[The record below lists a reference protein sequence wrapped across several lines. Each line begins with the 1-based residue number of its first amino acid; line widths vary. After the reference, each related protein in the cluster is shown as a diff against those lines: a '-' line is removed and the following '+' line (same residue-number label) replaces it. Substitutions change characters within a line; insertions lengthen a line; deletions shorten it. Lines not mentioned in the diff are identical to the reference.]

1 MFIILLRMDRHG
13 ISGEGIE
20 TGDRDSDPVI
30 YNFFALCYNF
40 LLRLVDY
47 IIENEGELQME
58 KKKKFQMPHT
68 YIIIFGVILFA
79 AILTMFIPLGK
90 YETKEITYTMNGEE
104 KTRTVLDPD
113 SFEYVLDENGN
124 RVTKVAPIFGTEDFG
139 GQGILNYVFEGLTTG
154 NKNGTAVGIIAFIL
168 VVGGSFGIVLRTG
181 AVEGGIMRVIS
192 MTNGKEIFL
201 VPILTVLF
209 SLGGAVFGMGEE
221 AIPFVMILVPMFIA
235 MGYDA
240 VVGIMCSYVATQI
253 GFGTSWQNPFGLA
266 VAQGIAG
273 IPVMSGA
280 WFRIP
285 LWIIFTALTCV
296 FTMRYAAKVKKNPK
310 LSVAYESDQEYR
322 EDFGKNGKADIPF
335 TFGHKLVLLTIL
347 ICMIW
352 TIWGVVTQGYY
363 IPEIASQFF
372 VMGLVSGIIGLIFHL
387 NGMQINDIP
396 RAFDHGAADL
406 LGAAMCVGMAQG
418 IIIILGGTSATDG
431 TVLNTI
437 LYTIS
442 NGMKNF
448 PPVISAWLMYV
459 FQSVFNFFVVSGS
472 GQAALTMPIMAPLA
486 DLVGV
491 ERQVA
496 VLAYQLGDAFT
507 NFIVPTSGCLL
518 GALAAAKLEWGQ
530 WAKFQIKFQ
539 GFLFVFASIAVVVAM
554 MIGLS

>member
-1 MFIILLRMDRHG
+1 
-13 ISGEGIE
+13 
-20 TGDRDSDPVI
+20 
-30 YNFFALCYNF
+30 
-40 LLRLVDY
+40 
-47 IIENEGELQME
+47 ME

-124 RVTKVAPIFGTEDFG
+124 KVTKVAPLFGTEDFG

-181 AVEGGIMRVIS
+181 AVESGIMRVIS
-192 MTNGKEIFL
+192 MTNGKEILL
-201 VPILTVLF
+201 VPILIVLF

-285 LWIIFTALTCV
+285 LWIIFTGLTCV
-296 FTMRYAAKVKKNPK
+296 FTLRYAAKIKKN
-310 LSVAYESDQEYR
+310 
-322 EDFGKNGKADIPF
+322 
-335 TFGHKLVLLTIL
+335 
-347 ICMIW
+347 
-352 TIWGVVTQGYY
+352 
-363 IPEIASQFF
+363 AS
-372 VMGLVSGIIGLIFHL
+372 
-387 NGMQINDIP
+387 N
-396 RAFDHGAADL
+396 
-406 LGAAMCVGMAQG
+406 
-418 IIIILGGTSATDG
+418 
-431 TVLNTI
+431 
-437 LYTIS
+437 
-442 NGMKNF
+442 
-448 PPVISAWLMYV
+448 
-459 FQSVFNFFVVSGS
+459 
-472 GQAALTMPIMAPLA
+472 
-486 DLVGV
+486 
-491 ERQVA
+491 
-496 VLAYQLGDAFT
+496 
-507 NFIVPTSGCLL
+507 
-518 GALAAAKLEWGQ
+518 
-530 WAKFQIKFQ
+530 
-539 GFLFVFASIAVVVAM
+539 
-554 MIGLS
+554 